1 MFFIFN
7 TTPYVVYFKVVQPCD
22 IEVKGVFKLVYW
34 LFQSIFRKK
43 SATTTSTGCIVSVL
57 FFATFFMTTLQ
68 FIPAIFFHN
77 KYSFMFIHKNWN
89 NWCCHGLEHFKPVS
103 KIILAVEFFLFLSCN
118 ALHHPHIME
127 HNTFNKY
134 DYFFDVIIFTVFA
147 SHYILEVAT
156 LDRYFLDNIILVL
169 T

>member
-1 MFFIFN
+1 
-7 TTPYVVYFKVVQPCD
+7 
-22 IEVKGVFKLVYW
+22 
-34 LFQSIFRKK
+34 
-43 SATTTSTGCIVSVL
+43 
-57 FFATFFMTTLQ
+57 
-68 FIPAIFFHN
+68 
-77 KYSFMFIHKNWN
+77 
-89 NWCCHGLEHFKPVS
+89 
-103 KIILAVEFFLFLSCN
+103 
-118 ALHHPHIME
+118 ME